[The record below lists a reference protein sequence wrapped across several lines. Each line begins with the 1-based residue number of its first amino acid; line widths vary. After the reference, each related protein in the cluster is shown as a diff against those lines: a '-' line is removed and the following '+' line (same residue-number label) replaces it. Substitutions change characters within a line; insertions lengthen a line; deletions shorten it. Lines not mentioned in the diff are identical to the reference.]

1 MSRPGPGE
9 SAGPPFLGKPR
20 AGRSRCA
27 WRSGPAGGRR
37 ADRDSGGQSTV
48 ELAVILPIVLLL
60 LLATVQAAVLVRDR
74 MLLVNAARAAGR
86 AVIVSPRVESA
97 RDALQAQG
105 PAVDKAQITL
115 GGRMSS
121 GELATVT
128 LRMPATRVPIVGRVV
143 SGIVLEESLTV
154 RVEGSG

>member
-1 MSRPGPGE
+1 
-9 SAGPPFLGKPR
+9 
-20 AGRSRCA
+20 
-27 WRSGPAGGRR
+27 
-37 ADRDSGGQSTV
+37 
-48 ELAVILPIVLLL
+48 LL